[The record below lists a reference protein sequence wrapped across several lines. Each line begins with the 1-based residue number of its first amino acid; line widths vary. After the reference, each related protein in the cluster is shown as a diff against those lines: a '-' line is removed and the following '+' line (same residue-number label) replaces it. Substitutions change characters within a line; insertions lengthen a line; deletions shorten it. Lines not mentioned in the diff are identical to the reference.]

1 MCVFPPCTL
10 TETGEDVWWE
20 RTRGSNPIRVS
31 QSHGHLS
38 LHLSVCAFPELCQIP
53 QFFTCS
59 SNPNPSPSDCQN
71 NQEMMAEAKDCV
83 PMIGV
88 GPAQG
93 CPPLFLF
100 GLFMPYFVRIPR
112 SSTEGALSLLGG
124 LLATRDGISR
134 VWPTELMGS
143 G

>member
-1 MCVFPPCTL
+1 
-10 TETGEDVWWE
+10 
-20 RTRGSNPIRVS
+20 
-31 QSHGHLS
+31 
-38 LHLSVCAFPELCQIP
+38 
-53 QFFTCS
+53 
-59 SNPNPSPSDCQN
+59 
-71 NQEMMAEAKDCV
+71 MAEAKDCV

-112 SSTEGALSLLGG
+112 SSTEGALRFLGG

-134 VWPTELMGS
+134 VWPTELIGC